1 MILITGGGTGGH
13 LAIAKAF
20 KEELIKKDIK
30 PIYVGS
36 TIGQDKQWF
45 ENDKDF
51 SQKYFLASTGVVN
64 KSGFAKIK
72 AIFNMI
78 SQTFK
83 AIKIIKENNIEK
95 VICVGGF
102 SSAPASF
109 AAVILKKELFIHE
122 QNSVVGK
129 LNSILRPYAKEF
141 FSSYDEESKVKDYPI
156 KDIFFQKQRV
166 REKIETIIFLGGS
179 QGARNINN
187 FAMTVAKKLDNMG
200 IKIIHQTGQSDYQE
214 VIAFYKKEAI
224 LADVFVFS
232 KNLEEKI
239 TQADFAISRAGAST
253 LWESCANGLPTLFVP
268 YPYAAADHQY
278 YNAKF
283 LEEKEL
289 A

>member
-1 MILITGGGTGGH
+1 
-13 LAIAKAF
+13 
-20 KEELIKKDIK
+20 
-30 PIYVGS
+30 
-36 TIGQDKQWF
+36 
-45 ENDKDF
+45 
-51 SQKYFLASTGVVN
+51 
-64 KSGFAKIK
+64 
-72 AIFNMI
+72 MI

-289 A
+289 AYLKKEEELNENNFFEIIENIELEKISQNLINFTKRNASEEIISIILK